1 MALPAAKLADSRAVL
16 KTLQDQGHIAIRASD
31 LTRTHRERLL
41 RTGFIRE
48 VMKGWYV
55 PARPDEPPGEST
67 SWFASFWSFIAVYL
81 RKRFGNDWCLSPE
94 QSLSLLTGD
103 WTVPRQLIVRTPRG
117 GNKPTRLLF
126 DTSIFDIRLALPA
139 AADVE
144 EREGLRI
151 LKLTAA
157 LIGCSP
163 THFAKQPIQMRTAL
177 AMVSDASEVLG
188 RLLDGGHSTIAARLA
203 GAFRDI
209 GREQIA
215 DSIVATMRS
224 AGYTIAETDPFTER
238 TTVVF

>member
-1 MALPAAKLADSRAVL
+1 MALPAAKLADSLAVL
-16 KTLQDQGHIAIRASD
+16 KTLQDQGHVAIRAGD

-67 SWFASFWSFIAVYL
+67 SWYASFWAFAAVYL
-81 RKRFGNDWCLSPE
+81 RARFETDWCLSPE

-103 WTVPRQLIVRTPRG
+103 WTVPRQLLVRTPKG
-117 GNKPTRLLF
+117 GNKPTGLLF
-126 DTSIFDIRLALPA
+126 NTSIFDMRLALPA

-151 LKLTAA
+151 LKLPAA

-163 THFAKQPIQMRTAL
+163 TNYAKHSIQMRSAL
-177 AMVSDASEVLG
+177 AMVSGSQLPS
-188 RLLDGGHSTIAARLA
+188 RTRS
-203 GAFRDI
+203 
-209 GREQIA
+209 
-215 DSIVATMRS
+215 MRS
-224 AGYTIAETDPFTER
+224 SLTR
-238 TTVVF
+238 